1 MIIIVLISFFIILLT
16 FVSRQQYIL
25 PVLLC
30 LEGII
35 LLVMLSMLFNI
46 NNQFIFISLIIVI
59 MLTIRV
65 SRASLGLR
73 LLVTIRR
80 KEGNDSSLSHLSYIC

>member
-1 MIIIVLISFFIILLT
+1 MTIIILISFSIILLT
-16 FVSRQQYIL
+16 LVSRQQYIL

-35 LLVMLSMLFNI
+35 LLVILSILFNI
-46 NNQFIFISLIIVI
+46 NNQLIFISSIMVI

-65 SRASLGLR
+65 SRAALGLR
-73 LLVTIRR
+73 LLVLIRR
-80 KEGNDSSLSHLSYIC
+80 QEGNDSSLSYLFHIC

>member
-1 MIIIVLISFFIILLT
+1 MTTIIFISFFIILLT
-16 FVSRQQYIL
+16 LVSRQQYIL

-30 LEGII
+30 LEGIMLLVI
-35 LLVMLSMLFNI
+35 LLMLFNI
-46 NNQFIFISLIIVI
+46 NNQFIFISSIMVI

-73 LLVTIRR
+73 LLVITRR
-80 KEGNDSSLSHLSYIC
+80 KEGNDSSLSYLFNIC